1 MRKLYIITMMIFM
14 ITFIFTGCKKK
25 IIEEQTNEKDDEL
38 IVSVTTT
45 PSPTPIEEIETH
57 EGESRS
63 FLTGEWIANDKAYS
77 RPYAIQFSNYKTVR
91 NQWGISEADILYEAL
106 VEGGITRIV
115 GIGQNFQADRIGSIR
130 SARHY
135 YVSFVNLYDAIYIHF
150 GKTKYATKKFS
161 ELATNNIDGTTG
173 IGDKVFY
180 RVNDLKA
187 PHNAFTSLSK
197 IEEGIKIKKYNKE
210 LPEDYKGQYLFYDSD
225 TDIKGVQAVNK
236 VTFKYFNYNKP
247 NFEYKSED
255 KLYYRNQF
263 AESHKDSNTN
273 EQLKFKNIIIQ
284 FVKEWNIDKNGYQTM
299 DIESAK
305 GEGYYITNGQLLNI
319 TWEMNEKNKFIC
331 YYNDKGEVLNL
342 NPGKTFI
349 VLHPNNKISDIIID

>member
-1 MRKLYIITMMIFM
+1 MRKLKTIMIIFL
-14 ITFIFTGCKKK
+14 ITFIFIGCKKRINEDK
-25 IIEEQTNEKDDEL
+25 TIEKEDKLIITETP
-38 IVSVTTT
+38 T
-45 PSPTPIEEIETH
+45 PSPTPIEEIENH
-57 EGESRS
+57 DGEIRS
-63 FLTGEWIANDKAYS
+63 FLTGEWLAIEKAYN

-115 GIGQNFQADRIGSIR
+115 GIGQNFQADRIGSVR

-135 YVSFVNLYDAIYIHF
+135 YVSFINLYDAIYIHY
-150 GKTKYATKKFS
+150 GKTKYATKKIS
-161 ELATNNIDGTTG
+161 ELGINNIDGTTG
-173 IGDKVFY
+173 IGDTVFY
-180 RVNDLKA
+180 RVSDLKA
-187 PHNAFTSLSK
+187 PHNAFTSISK
-197 IEEGIKIKKYNKE
+197 IEEGIKKKGFNKE
-210 LPEDYKGQYLFYDSD
+210 LAEDYKGQYLFYNND

-236 VTFKYFNYNKP
+236 ITLKHFNYNKP

-255 KLYYRNQF
+255 RMFYRFQF
-263 AESHKDSNTN
+263 GEPHKDSNTN
-273 EQLKFKNIIIQ
+273 EQLKFKNIIVQ

-305 GEGYYITNGQLLNI
+305 GAGYYITNGQLVNI
-319 TWEMNEKNKFIC
+319 TWEMNENNKFIC

-349 VLHPNNKISDIIID
+349 VIHPDNKISDVIIE